1 MLRLLHRLGMGAA
14 SRLRNLYYRG
24 LGVRMGGYVWMRAVE
39 ISRNWGDITL
49 GANCSLDRGVTLLC
63 SGAERRDKIRIGRD
77 TYINRGTMLDAL
89 NKIWIGEK
97 VMVGPGCYITDSD
110 HGMKAGMTVKEQP
123 MTLGEVVVED
133 EAWVGANVTIL
144 KNVHIGR
151 GAIVAAGAV
160 VTKDVGMNE
169 MVAGVPA
176 KLLGRRD

>member
-1 MLRLLHRLGMGAA
+1 
-14 SRLRNLYYRG
+14 
-24 LGVRMGGYVWMRAVE
+24 
-39 ISRNWGDITL
+39 
-49 GANCSLDRGVTLLC
+49 
-63 SGAERRDKIRIGRD
+63 
-77 TYINRGTMLDAL
+77 MLDAL
-89 NKIWIGEK
+89 NKIWIGER

-160 VTKDVGMNE
+160 VTRDVGPNE
-169 MVAGVPA
+169 IVAGVPA
-176 KLLGRRD
+176 RQISIRM